1 MKITLLISKDGVMRE
16 VAVTT
21 AYTAG
26 KMVGDEKAL
35 DRISTVDEDENHLC
49 RFWDESRADLCQ
61 ELIGLVASE
70 GMIVS
75 SEQSDDSA
83 NVDTSENSPSLY
95 EVKLDVSDSF
105 DEALLPSM
113 ELSLFSFFVH
123 SIAAKWYIYTN
134 KDEAGAY
141 ADKASTILDDL
152 HRKAVWKKRPVR
164 PVYED

>member
-1 MKITLLISKDGVMRE
+1 MKITLSISKDSVMRE

-26 KMVGDEKAL
+26 KMVGDEKAF
-35 DRISTVDEDENHLC
+35 DRISTVDDDKDHLC
-49 RFWDESRADLCQ
+49 RFWDESRSDLCQ

-70 GMIVS
+70 GMA
-75 SEQSDDSA
+75 DSVGTDGPA
-83 NVDTSENSPSLY
+83 EVDTSEDSPSLY
-95 EVKLDVSDSF
+95 EVKLDVSESF

-113 ELSLFSFFVH
+113 KLSLFSFFVH
-123 SIAAKWYIYTN
+123 SIAAKWYVYTN

-141 ADKASTILDDL
+141 ADKATTILDDL
-152 HRKAVWKKRPVR
+152 HRKAVWKKRPAR

>member
-1 MKITLLISKDGVMRE
+1 MKITLLISKDDVMRE

-70 GMIVS
+70 GMIVG

-83 NVDTSENSPSLY
+83 NVDTTVTPSLY

-113 ELSLFSFFVH
+113 KLSLFSFFVH
-123 SIAAKWYIYTN
+123 SIAAKWYVYTN

>member
-70 GMIVS
+70 GMIVG

-83 NVDTSENSPSLY
+83 NVDTTVTPSLY

>member
-70 GMIVS
+70 GMIVG

-83 NVDTSENSPSLY
+83 NVDTTVTPSLY

-113 ELSLFSFFVH
+113 KLSLFSFFVH
-123 SIAAKWYIYTN
+123 SIAAKWYVYTN

>member
-70 GMIVS
+70 GMIVG

-83 NVDTSENSPSLY
+83 NVDTTVTPSMY